1 MRTASRPT
9 PRFVRAVRLTRLLV
23 HMARGATT
31 MALVFPLVDRPRQQR
46 LISRWS
52 RRLLEI
58 LGIRVRAHGV
68 ERFAPRTLVV
78 ANHVSWLD
86 IWLLHSVTAV
96 CFVAKSEIRRWP
108 VIGWM
113 AARARTLFIERERKR
128 DTHRIS
134 GTIQAAL
141 HADEA
146 VAVFPEGTTSDG
158 SEVRRFHASLLQ
170 PAVDLQVRVVAVAIR
185 YRNPDGSLNT
195 DVAYADETTL
205 WQSVRRVLS
214 HPEVHAEIIESG
226 EIDVAG
232 KSRRDIALEAERRV
246 RGAVL
251 SGNPLGTPDG
261 LPTELP

>member
-1 MRTASRPT
+1 MHPPSRST
-9 PRFVRAVRLTRLLV
+9 PRIVRVLRLTRLLV
-23 HMARGATT
+23 HVARGAVT
-31 MALVFPLVDRPRQQR
+31 MAVIFPLVQRPRQQH
-46 LISRWS
+46 LIRRWS
-52 RRLLEI
+52 QRLLGI
-58 LGIRVRAHGV
+58 LGIRVRVHGV

-96 CFVAKSEIRRWP
+96 CFVAKSEIRGWP

-113 AARARTLFIERERKR
+113 AAKARTLFIERERRR
-128 DTHRIS
+128 DTHRIA

-146 VAVFPEGTTSDG
+146 VAVFPEGTTTDG
-158 SEVRRFHASLLQ
+158 SDVRRFHASLLQ
-170 PAVDLQVRVVAVAIR
+170 PAVDLQIPVVTVAIR

-195 DVAYADETTL
+195 AVAYADETTL
-205 WQSVRRVLS
+205 WQSVRRVLA
-214 HPEVHAEIIESG
+214 HPELHAEIIESG
-226 EIDVAG
+226 QIQVAG

-251 SGNPLGTPDG
+251 SGNPLGTPSG